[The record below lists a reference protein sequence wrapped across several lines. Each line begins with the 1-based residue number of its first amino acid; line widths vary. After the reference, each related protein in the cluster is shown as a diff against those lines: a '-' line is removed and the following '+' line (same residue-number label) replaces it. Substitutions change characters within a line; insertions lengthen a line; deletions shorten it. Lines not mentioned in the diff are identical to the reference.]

1 MLSGNK
7 FYHSHIRKA
16 IISFGSLF
24 NNIYIDRVDS
34 DNTIVQTLKIPLT
47 YGPKSKVLARVASQP
62 NLEDRP
68 YKMVLPAMSFEIT
81 GFDYDPDRKFNNL
94 NQSRAPNTPT
104 TNKTQFAPSPWD
116 MQIQLS
122 VIVKNQDDGLRII
135 EQILPYFNPAYSVV
149 VNDIPELGI
158 QRNLPIQLVGL
169 NFDDNYE
176 GDVGETRFIIW
187 TLVFNLKLNFYGPI
201 STTNIIKSVTV
212 NTHTTM
218 DESSNAGEIY
228 NVQVD
233 PLTAEITDDW
243 TFLESF
249 DITY

>member
-16 IISFGSLF
+16 IVSFGSLF
-24 NNIYIDRVDS
+24 NNIHIDRVDS
-34 DNTIVQTLKIPLT
+34 DGAIAQTLKVPLT
-47 YGPKSKVLARVASQP
+47 YGPKSKILARVVTQP

-94 NQSRAPNTPT
+94 NQSRAPNTAT
-104 TNKTQFAPSPWD
+104 ANKTQFAPAPWD

-122 VIVKNQDDGLRII
+122 IITKNQDDGLRIV

-149 VNDIPELGI
+149 INDIPELNI
-158 QRNLPIQLVGL
+158 QRNLPIQLVGV

-176 GDVGETRFIIW
+176 GDVGETRYIIW
-187 TLVFNLKLNFYGPI
+187 TLAFNLKLNFYGPV
-201 STTNIIKSVTV
+201 STQAIIKSATV
-212 NTHTTM
+212 NTHITS
-218 DESSNAGEIY
+218 DETVTSGETY

-233 PLTAEITDDW
+233 PSNAEITDDW
-243 TFLESF
+243 TFLETF

>member
-7 FYHSHIRKA
+7 FYHQSIRKA

-34 DNTIVQTLKIPLT
+34 DGNTIQTLKIPLT
-47 YGPKSKVLARVASQP
+47 YGPKSKILSRVNSQP
-62 NLEDRP
+62 DLENRP

-81 GFDYDPDRKFNNL
+81 GFDYDPERKFNGL

-104 TNKTQFAPSPWD
+104 TNKTQFAPAPWD

-122 VIVKNQDDGLRII
+122 IITKNQDDGLRIV
-135 EQILPYFNPAYSVV
+135 EQILPYFNPVYSVV
-149 VNDIPELGI
+149 VNDVPELDI
-158 QRNLPIQLVGL
+158 KRNLPIQLVGV

-187 TLVFNLKLNFYGPI
+187 TLAFNLKLNFYGPV
-201 STTNIIKSVTV
+201 STQGIIKSVSAAMHITSDQTV
-212 NTHTTM
+212 T
-218 DESSNAGEIY
+218 SGETY
-228 NVQVD
+228 NVKVD
-233 PLTAEITDDW
+233 PIDAEITDDW
-243 TFLESF
+243 NFIETF
-249 DITY
+249 DINY